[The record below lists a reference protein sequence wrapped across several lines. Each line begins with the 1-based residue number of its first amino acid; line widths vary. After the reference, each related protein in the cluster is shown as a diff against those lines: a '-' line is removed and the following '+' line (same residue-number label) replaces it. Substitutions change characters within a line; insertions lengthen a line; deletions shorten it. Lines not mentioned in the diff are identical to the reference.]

1 MRRAPAFAVIALLAC
16 VAAARAARSESDVGG
31 KNVADPG
38 TATGVDAGVG
48 TDGSTPAPG
57 AGRPSGADADAGAP
71 PVGEGPGLFE
81 QGGAAAGG
89 AGTSPAAAGST
100 SVPFTLTGY
109 MRGDMFVGKVSG
121 ENAAELKAGTGELD
135 LTLRTAKEPYGDG
148 FAEARI
154 RYGLQGD
161 QQQTTVL
168 DLREAYVNTY
178 LGPVDLRLGQQIIVW
193 GRADALNPTNNL
205 TPVDFRIRS
214 PLEDDI
220 RVGNA
225 GARAFAR
232 FAPFRLEG
240 VWMPIY
246 LPTELPAV
254 ALPQYVSYGAPV
266 FPSLNLKN
274 GTEAARLHLELPS
287 VEMSVSYLY
296 GYAPLPGLTM
306 TGLTLTADAMGN
318 PGTAPPSLVVSRT
331 AYDQQVFGFDFSTA
345 LGDVLTLR
353 GEAAYRKPFDYQSR
367 IYAAYPDLQY
377 VVGADHTFG
386 PLSVIAQYM
395 GRYVFDWQKQNGPA
409 MSLDTSILPM
419 EQMTDAPFVSNIVNA
434 QLAKTN
440 QILFSQTARVQHLA
454 TLRFE
459 WLAAHDALSISSLCM
474 LNFTTHEW
482 LLTPRIGY
490 RLSDALST
498 YLGAQIFHGPQDTLF
513 GLIDADLSAG
523 YAELRYTF

>member
-1 MRRAPAFAVIALLAC
+1 MTRRACAVIALSICLT
-16 VAAARAARSESDVGG
+16 VARAARSQSDTGG
-31 KNVADPG
+31 KNATDPG
-38 TATGVDAGVG
+38 TPAVVDAGASP
-48 TDGSTPAPG
+48 DGSAPG
-57 AGRPSGADADAGAP
+57 AGAARSSDASAGTP
-71 PVGEGPGLFE
+71 PAGEGAGLFE
-81 QGGAAAGG
+81 QGGAAAAG
-89 AGTSPAAAGST
+89 AGSGPPAAASA
-100 SVPFTLTGY
+100 PFTLSGY

-135 LTLRTAKEPYGDG
+135 LTLRTKKEPYGDG
-148 FAEARI
+148 FAEARV

-168 DLREAYVNTY
+168 ELREAYVNTY
-178 LGPVDLRLGQQIIVW
+178 LGPFDLRLGQQIIVW

-205 TPVDFRIRS
+205 TPVDFRMRS

-225 GARAFAR
+225 GARLFAR

-274 GTEAARLHLELPS
+274 GTEAARLHLELPG

-306 TGLTLTADAMGN
+306 TGLTLTADPMGN

-395 GRYVFDWQKQNGPA
+395 GRYVFDWQKQNGSA

-419 EQMTDAPFVSNIVNA
+419 EQMSDAPFITNIVNA

-490 RLSDALST
+490 RLSDALSA
-498 YLGAQIFHGPQDTLF
+498 YLGAQIFHGPKDTLF
-513 GLIDADLSAG
+513 GLIDAELSAG